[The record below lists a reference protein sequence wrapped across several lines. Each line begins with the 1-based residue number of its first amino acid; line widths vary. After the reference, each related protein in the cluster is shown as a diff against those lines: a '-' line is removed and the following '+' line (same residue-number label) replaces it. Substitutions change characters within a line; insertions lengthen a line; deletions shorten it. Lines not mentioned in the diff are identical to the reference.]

1 MKTVFI
7 NGSPKKR
14 FSVSSYFLN
23 LQSIFVSGQNVFL
36 KLRTKS
42 DHKKIFEQ
50 IINADIV
57 IFQDGIGIHAI
68 VFQHCFQDI
77 FCSHLH

>member
-50 IINADIV
+50 K
-57 IFQDGIGIHAI
+57 F
-68 VFQHCFQDI
+68 
-77 FCSHLH
+77 

>member
-23 LQSIFVSGQNVFL
+23 LQSIFVSGQNVFS
-36 KLRTKS
+36 KITN
-42 DHKKIFEQ
+42 KKRPQKKF
-50 IINADIV
+50 
-57 IFQDGIGIHAI
+57 
-68 VFQHCFQDI
+68 
-77 FCSHLH
+77 SSR